1 MVKEKSSTSL
11 VVHLDGGGVMEK
23 NERPHG
29 GDLSL
34 LIW

>member
-11 VVHLDGGGVMEK
+11 VVHLDGGVMEK